1 MQLAMFPDGY
11 SLVSKTDIMY

>member
-11 SLVSKTDIMY
+11 SLVSKTDII

>member
-11 SLVSKTDIMY
+11 PLVSKTDII